1 MSSAH
6 AVEAF
11 IGRWAATPQACFGGG
26 STAATAPL
34 VATDSSLSWIDGTC
48 RIGKMYKAGKA
59 VYLQVHCG
67 AKGDVPVTLDAV
79 GDRMRVSWNRAR
91 IEEMQRCK

>member
-1 MSSAH
+1 
-6 AVEAF
+6 
-11 IGRWAATPQACFGGG
+11 
-26 STAATAPL
+26 
-34 VATDSSLSWIDGTC
+34 
-48 RIGKMYKAGKA
+48 MYKAGKA